1 MKRML
6 INATQS
12 EELRVALVD
21 GQKLFDLDI
30 ESTAREQKKGNIYRA
45 RITRV
50 EPSLEAAFV
59 EFGSERQGFL
69 PLKEISSEYY
79 NKPVDQIQG
88 RPRIEEL
95 VKEGTELLVQVEK
108 EERGTKGAA
117 LTTYLSLAGR
127 YMVLMPNNPRAGGI
141 SRRIEGE
148 DRGQLK
154 EALSALEI
162 PKGMGV
168 IIRTAGVG
176 RTSEELQW
184 DLDYLCQAF
193 ETIKQAT
200 LTKRAP
206 CLIYQEGD
214 IITRA
219 IRDYLKADINEVL
232 IDNPEVFTRAKD
244 FVASVM
250 PSFASKIRQYTDD
263 IPLFNRYQIESQIES
278 AFEREVKLPS
288 GGSLVIDPTEALVS
302 IDINSARATKGN
314 DIEATA
320 LNTNLEAAE
329 EIARQLR
336 LRDMG
341 GLVVIDFIDMSPAK
355 NRRAVEE
362 RMRDSLR
369 HDRARVQIGSI
380 SRFGLMEMS
389 RQRLRPSLGETAGHV
404 CPRCLGTGYI
414 RDLRSLALALLRL
427 IEEEGG
433 KDKTGEVRAHVPV
446 DIATF
451 LLNEKRA
458 QIRQIENRNRTR
470 VVIVPNPNM
479 QTPQFEVKRLRENE
493 VDMEGF
499 DYEADLPEIEAP
511 SYEPV
516 SKPAAREQAAI
527 TSLAPP
533 PPPPPA
539 AEPAA
544 PRAERKTQ
552 QERRKNSQ
560 PKGPSKTTHAE
571 VVASAPSRGLFS
583 RFISGLTNLLADDEP
598 KIEPVAAPAETEKSD
613 SKKSRNKDEGQGQ
626 SRGSNRRRRGPRR
639 DNEPKPQEIVEAGGA
654 VDLNP
659 AAPPSEDE
667 SDESQTRR
675 RRRRRRRRSGE
686 TTADAN
692 AQISNESNAN
702 ESADIVEDQAQGEAA
717 APVAAPKRSRT
728 RPVAMSQDDLAPRAS
743 RQTHEQRKGDGTEPV
758 VAEAPAVV
766 DMAVETT
773 VAETAVVE
781 TAVVETAVVETAVV
795 ETAVVETA
803 VVETIVAEPA
813 IAEVEP
819 TVVADTA
826 PVNAAPESEPA
837 EVVADDTN
845 AEDAQAAEKPKRR
858 RRRRRTKAEMEA
870 ARAAEAE
877 PVEVVEVPD
886 AVEAAV
892 VAEAPEVVEA
902 AVVADAPEVVEA
914 AVVADAPEVVEA
926 AVVAESPEVVEAA
939 VVADAPEVV
948 EAAVVAESPEVVE
961 AAVVAESPEV
971 VEAAVVAES
980 PEVVEAAVVA
990 DAPEVVEAAVVADAP
1005 EVVEAAVVAE
1015 APEVVEAAVV
1025 ADEPTRHTGRA
1036 ANDPRERRRQR
1047 LAAKAAAESG
1057 NEADSRARTGDLFEQ
1072 ADGQTKA

>member
-30 ESTAREQKKGNIYRA
+30 ENNAHEQKKGNIYRA

-69 PLKEISSEYY
+69 PLKEISSEYFV
-79 NKPVDQIQG
+79 KSPDEIQG
-88 RPRIEEL
+88 RAKIEEL
-95 VKEGTELLVQVEK
+95 VKEGTELLIQVEK

-117 LTTYLSLAGR
+117 LTTFLSLAGR

-154 EALSALEI
+154 EALSALNI

-176 RTSEELQW
+176 RTSDELQW

-193 ETIKQAT
+193 ESIKQAT

-219 IRDYLKADINEVL
+219 IRDYLKADISEML
-232 IDNPEVFTRAKD
+232 IDNPEVYARAKE

-250 PSFASKIRQYTDD
+250 PSFANKVKQYSDD

-302 IDINSARATKGN
+302 IDINSARATKGS

-362 RMRDSLR
+362 RMRDSLK

-404 CPRCLGTGYI
+404 CPRCVGTGYI

-427 IEEEGG
+427 IEEEGS
-433 KDKTGEVRAHVPV
+433 KDKTGEVRAQVPV

-451 LLNEKRA
+451 LLNEKRL
-458 QIRQIENRNRTR
+458 QIRSIENRNRIR
-470 VVIVPNPNM
+470 VVIIPNPHM
-479 QTPQFEVKRLRENE
+479 QTPQFEVKRLRDNE
-493 VDMEGF
+493 VDLDSF
-499 DYEADLPEIEAP
+499 DLEATQPENLEVA
-511 SYEPV
+511 YEPEA
-516 SKPAAREQAAI
+516 KPAAREQAAI

-533 PPPPPA
+533 PPPPAAVEAVPA
-539 AEPAA
+539 EKPA
-544 PRAERKTQ
+544 RKSN
-552 QERRKNSQ
+552 QERRKESK
-560 PKGPSKTTHAE
+560 PKGPSKA
-571 VVASAPSRGLFS
+571 VVTEAPKAGLFS
-583 RFISGLTNLLADDEP
+583 RLVAGLTNLLADDHE
-598 KIEPVAAPAETEKSD
+598 AD
-613 SKKSRNKDEGQGQ
+613 SKPADKPQETSQEREDKGERTSQ
-626 SRGSNRRRRGPRR
+626 NRRRRNRGNPRR
-639 DNEPKPQEIVEAGGA
+639 RPREEAQEVTTIE
-654 VDLNP
+654 P
-659 AAPPSEDE
+659 AADLPPTQQASEE
-667 SDESQTRR
+667 EGEGQPR
-675 RRRRRRRRSGE
+675 RRRRRRRRSRSDSAENTNAVE
-686 TTADAN
+686 T
-692 AQISNESNAN
+692 
-702 ESADIVEDQAQGEAA
+702 QAENQE
-717 APVAAPKRSRT
+717 PVAEQAAQ
-728 RPVAMSQDDLAPRAS
+728 PVAKPPHGRAEVMVQEGLAPRAN
-743 RQTHEQRKGDGTEPV
+743 RKTHAQRSEQAAPADEAAAVEAESAAPVIAATPVTEGEIV
-758 VAEAPAVV
+758 DSTTVTESAVAEAPSA
-766 DMAVETT
+766 DSST
-773 VAETAVVE
+773 
-781 TAVVETAVVETAVV
+781 
-795 ETAVVETA
+795 
-803 VVETIVAEPA
+803 P
-813 IAEVEP
+813 AEVEAKVEAETP
-819 TVVADTA
+819 AS
-826 PVNAAPESEPA
+826 SE
-837 EVVADDTN
+837 
-845 AEDAQAAEKPKRR
+845 EKPKRR
-858 RRRRRTKAEMEA
+858 RRRRSTKTETAEETKADNAQESKVNEGSSESAEPVVAEPVVAEPVVAEPAGAEPVVAEPAVVDEAPAADSVESEQTVAEAVAEVVESEDAASTQPQEKPVAKKPARTKA
-870 ARAAEAE
+870 
-877 PVEVVEVPD
+877 
-886 AVEAAV
+886 
-892 VAEAPEVVEA
+892 
-902 AVVADAPEVVEA
+902 
-914 AVVADAPEVVEA
+914 
-926 AVVAESPEVVEAA
+926 
-939 VVADAPEVV
+939 
-948 EAAVVAESPEVVE
+948 
-961 AAVVAESPEV
+961 
-971 VEAAVVAES
+971 
-980 PEVVEAAVVA
+980 
-990 DAPEVVEAAVVADAP
+990 
-1005 EVVEAAVVAE
+1005 
-1015 APEVVEAAVV
+1015 
-1025 ADEPTRHTGRA
+1025 RA

-1047 LAAKAAAESG
+1047 LEAKAKAEAAAKAETAVEEAPQAELPVEAVAVETPIAAVETAKTPDVPEVPESI
-1057 NEADSRARTGDLFEQ
+1057 ARTADLFESVED
-1072 ADGQTKA
+1072 AKKD